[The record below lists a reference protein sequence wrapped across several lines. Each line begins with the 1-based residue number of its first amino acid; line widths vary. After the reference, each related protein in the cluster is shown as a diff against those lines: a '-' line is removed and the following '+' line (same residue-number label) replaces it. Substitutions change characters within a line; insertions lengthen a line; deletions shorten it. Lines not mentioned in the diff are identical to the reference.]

1 MAGIGL
7 HPPMDKHLFDSPLAE
22 SDTVHY
28 SRIHRPFRMPLRSGF
43 PSSTGEVSGALTKQL
58 LAFWI
63 LHDPHYHVQMIDGN
77 DWTRASPVWR
87 SIPIINL
94 FEWLNKTYK
103 SHHICKNP
111 LSCAAKTTTCLVLPV
126 KYRATSR
133 IVPSRKAFVKRSSW
147 GW

>member
-1 MAGIGL
+1 
-7 HPPMDKHLFDSPLAE
+7 MDKHLFDSPLAE

-43 PSSTGEVSGALTKQL
+43 PSSAGEVSGALTKQL

-94 FEWLNKTYK
+94 FEWLFQSTRPGCGGT
-103 SHHICKNP
+103 CKNP
-111 LSCAAKTTTCLVLPV
+111 LSCADKMTTRRVLPV

-147 GW
+147 